1 MTLLFP
7 QPFGPTIAVTPPSK
21 ANSDR
26 SGKLLNPD
34 IFIELSRMYS
44 YTKEAAQ
51 TGCRKSA
58 PVERLGSPNSV
69 SVRLR

>member
-34 IFIELSRMYS
+34 IFMEFSRMYS

-51 TGCRKSA
+51 TGCHHRIGTRRA
-58 PVERLGSPNSV
+58 AGIA
-69 SVRLR
+69 